1 MLIRIVRVAPLDVR
15 RADVGGVGIAGHDPL
30 FSRPDHVRAVA
41 AGGRARVLRVSL
53 ADRKIV
59 LDDPIETPDL
69 TQELAALMPAPV
81 S

>member
-1 MLIRIVRVAPLDVR
+1 MDLVAEGDAL
-15 RADVGGVGIAGHDPL
+15 
-30 FSRPDHVRAVA
+30 VA
-41 AGGRARVLRVSL
+41 RYTSEITLATGKKIDARGLTYYSL